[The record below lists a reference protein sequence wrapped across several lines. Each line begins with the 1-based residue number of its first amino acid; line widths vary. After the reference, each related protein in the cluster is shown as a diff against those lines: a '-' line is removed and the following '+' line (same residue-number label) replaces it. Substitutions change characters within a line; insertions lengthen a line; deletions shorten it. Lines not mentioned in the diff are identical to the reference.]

1 MTSVADFITSTA
13 AWDKVVTAEEAKGG
27 ADA

>member
-13 AWDKVVTAEEAKGG
+13 TRDRVVTAEEAKGG
-27 ADA
+27 DDA